1 VRLEAPVP
9 GDILAAIEAPFHDA
23 PAETLDAPL
32 LQPLGLLLDLAG
44 ETLRERLFV
53 VQGDGPETCLRPD
66 FTVPAV
72 RAHVANGRPSG
83 RYFYS
88 GHAFRVAPRGSMR
101 AEEFPQ
107 MGVEAFE
114 PGDPAGA
121 DAEMAALAWR
131 ASSAGGRDDLTLL
144 MGDVGLFGAFI
155 DALDLAR
162 PLAAR
167 LKRAFSSPRRLWLEI
182 EREASG
188 TPTGDGAGGRLAA
201 LLSGL
206 SEEAATGVLEEIW
219 AMAGIEPVGGRSP
232 AEIVH
237 RLAERAALAAAPRLT
252 PAQAEMARRFLALA
266 GDPREA
272 LAGVAALVGRS
283 TPSLE
288 AAREAWERRLSS
300 LTAAGVPRDRI
311 RFSAAF
317 GRAFGYY
324 DGVLFEIRSAALGD
338 DQAVAAGGR
347 YDGLPARLGA
357 KLATGAV
364 GCMVRPG
371 RAWAGAIR

>member
-1 VRLEAPVP
+1 MRLEAPVP
-9 GDILAAIEAPFHDA
+9 GDILAAVEAPFHA
-23 PAETLDAPL
+23 VPAETLDAPL
-32 LQPLGLLLDLAG
+32 LQSLGVLLDLAG

-53 VQGDGPETCLRPD
+53 VQGEGPEACLRPD

-72 RAHVANGRPSG
+72 RAHIARGLASG

-88 GHAFRVAPRGSMR
+88 GHAFRVAPRGSNR

-107 MGVEAFE
+107 LGVEAFE
-114 PGDPAGA
+114 PGDPAIG

-131 ASSAGGRDDLTLL
+131 ASAAGGRDDLTLL
-144 MGDVGLFGAFI
+144 MGDIGLFGAFV
-155 DALDLAR
+155 DALDLAP

-167 LKRAFSSPRRLWLEI
+167 LKRVFSTPRRLRAELN
-182 EREASG
+182 RELTGAS
-188 TPTGDGAGGRLAA
+188 AGEPAGSRLAA

-252 PAQAEMARRFLALA
+252 PAQAELVQRFLSQA
-266 GDPREA
+266 GDPRRA
-272 LAGVAALVGRS
+272 LAGVVQLVGSSTAALD
-283 TPSLE
+283 
-288 AAREAWERRLSS
+288 AARAAWDRRLSA
-300 LTAAGVPRDRI
+300 LADGGVPSDRI
-311 RFSAAF
+311 QFSAAF

-324 DGVLFEIRSAALGD
+324 DGVLFEIRSAALGE

-357 KLATGAV
+357 SLPTGAV

-371 RAWAGAIR
+371 RAWAGAGR

>member
-9 GDILAAIEAPFHDA
+9 GDILAVIQAPFRDT
-23 PAETLDAPL
+23 PAEILDAPL
-32 LQPLGLLLDLAG
+32 LQPLGMLLDLAG

-66 FTVPAV
+66 FTVPAL
-72 RAHVANGRPSG
+72 RAHIASGRPSG

-88 GHAFRVAPRGSMR
+88 GHAFRVAPRGAER

-114 PGDPAGA
+114 TGDPATA

-131 ASSAGGRDDLTLL
+131 ASSAGGRGDLTLL
-144 MGDVGLFGAFI
+144 MGDIGLFGAFI
-155 DALDLAR
+155 DALDLAP

-167 LKRAFSSPRRLWLEI
+167 LKRAFSTPRRLRLELA
-182 EREASG
+182 REASG
-188 TPTGDGAGGRLAA
+188 TLPDDPSGGRLAA

-219 AMAGIEPVGGRSP
+219 AMAGVEPVGGRSP

-252 PAQAEMARRFLALA
+252 PAQADLARQFLALA

-272 LAGVAALVGRS
+272 LAGVARLVGRT
-283 TPSLE
+283 TPPLD
-288 AAREAWERRLSS
+288 AAREAWEHRLSA
-300 LTAAGVPRDRI
+300 LVAAGVPGDRI
-311 RFSAAF
+311 HFSAAF

-324 DGVLFEIRSAALGD
+324 DGVLFEVRSAALGH

-347 YDGLPARLGA
+347 YDGLPGKLGA
-357 KLATGAV
+357 TLPTGAV

-371 RAWAGAIR
+371 RAWVGGAR